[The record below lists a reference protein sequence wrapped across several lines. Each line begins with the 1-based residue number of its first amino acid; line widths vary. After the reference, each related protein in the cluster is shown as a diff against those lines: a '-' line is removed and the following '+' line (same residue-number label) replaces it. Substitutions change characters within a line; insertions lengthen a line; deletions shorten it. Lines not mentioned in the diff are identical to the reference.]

1 MSDMNPDP
9 AEDNSPEVP
18 TIEEERHFLAQCEY
32 INRSITAVGRMIRAF
47 LYQRGW
53 QAEYSRVDH
62 EVIWSKTL
70 PDGPTQHLSEDEAYH
85 YEEEQARQRLGEPG
99 TAVKRRK
106 GFVSSID
113 EQQHFLAECD
123 TVNRNITAIGTM
135 IRKLLC
141 RRGWQSEWSPEEE
154 DDVWSKT
161 FPDGATPHLSDN
173 DAYRYEEDQA
183 RQFFR
188 NTGISMK
195 PRKGQ
200 KPPPPPTP

>member
-1 MSDMNPDP
+1 MNQDP

-32 INRSITAVGRMIRAF
+32 INRSITAVGRMVRR
-47 LYQRGW
+47 LLDQRGW
-53 QAEYSRVDH
+53 QSEYSRVDQ

-70 PDGPTQHLSEDEAYH
+70 PDGAAQHLSEDDAYH
-85 YEEEQARQRLGEPG
+85 YEEEQARQFHHDTGRTLEP
-99 TAVKRRK
+99 RK
-106 GFVSSID
+106 GFVASA
-113 EQQHFLAECD
+113 EAEQHFLAQCED
-123 TVNRNITAIGTM
+123 VNRNITAIGSM
-135 IRKLLC
+135 ICKLLC
-141 RRGWQSEWSPEEE
+141 QRGWQPEESPEDEE
-154 DDVWSKT
+154 EVWSKT

-173 DAYRYEEDQA
+173 DAYRYEEEQA

-200 KPPPPPTP
+200 KPPPAREQ